1 MKTAHAPILSVSVD
15 RRGGDPA
22 YLQLYAQLRGL
33 ILSGRLRGR
42 ARLPATR
49 ALATELGLSR
59 GTVVA
64 AYELLAGEGYIEGRV
79 GSGAYVAPDVPEHL
93 LQTRPAPAVPAP
105 PRPAQRQRH
114 PPFAGASAA
123 VDQFPHADWARL
135 LQHAWR
141 DPPLD
146 LLDNPDPQGFLGLRD
161 AIAQHLKDWR
171 GIDCDSDQIFILSG
185 TTEGLELIA
194 ATLFKR
200 GAKAWVEDPGYTI
213 ATRVLAGA
221 GLKPVPVPV
230 DRDGFD
236 VARALKSDAGATLAV
251 VTPSHQYPLG
261 HTMSLDRRL
270 ALIDWARRTDGWIV
284 EDDYA
289 SEYRYAGRPL
299 AALMGLDASGAGRVL
314 YCGTFSKV
322 LFPALRLAYLVAPP
336 AIVPALRDRLLRQGA
351 RASLVAQ
358 VPLARFIASGLFAQ
372 HIRRM
377 RRLYA
382 ERQRGLLRAIDMH
395 LKGLL
400 IAEPAE
406 AGMHLVAR
414 FTPALL
420 KRMDDIEASER
431 AAQAGVVAKPLSG
444 YSALA
449 NPGQG
454 LVLGFAAFDEPAI
467 EEAARRL
474 AEALSPSSGAGTRGR
489 PSRAGRR
496 HTR

>member
-15 RRGGDPA
+15 HQGGDAA

-93 LQTRPAPAVPAP
+93 LQSRPASAAPAP
-105 PRPAQRQRH
+105 PRPAKRARH

-161 AIAQHLKDWR
+161 AIAQHLKAWR
-171 GIDCDSDQIFILSG
+171 GIDCDPTQIFIVSG
-185 TTEGLELIA
+185 TTEALELIA
-194 ATLFKR
+194 ATLVKR
-200 GAKAWVEDPGYTI
+200 GAKTWVEDPGYTI
-213 ATRVLAGA
+213 ATRVLAEA
-221 GLKPVPVPV
+221 GLTPVPVPV
-230 DRDGFD
+230 DREGFD
-236 VARALKSDAGATLAV
+236 LARALKIDVSAKLAV

-270 ALIDWARRTDGWIV
+270 DLLDWARRQDGWIV

-299 AALMGLDASGAGRVL
+299 AALMGLDTSGAGRVL

-336 AIVPALRDRLLRQGA
+336 AIAPALRDRLVRQGA
-351 RASLVAQ
+351 RASMFAQ
-358 VPLARFIASGLFAQ
+358 VPLAQFIASGLFAQ

-382 ERQRGLLRAIDMH
+382 DRQRGLLRAIDTH
-395 LKGLL
+395 LKELL
-400 IAEPAE
+400 AAEPAE

-414 FTPALL
+414 LTPALL
-420 KRMDDIEASER
+420 KRMDDVEAAER
-431 AAQAGVVAKPLSG
+431 AAKAGVVAKPLSG
-444 YSALA
+444 YSAL
-449 NPGQG
+449 PKPPQG
-454 LVLGFAAFDEPAI
+454 LVLGFAAFDEAAI
-467 EEAARRL
+467 EDAARQL
-474 AEALSPSSGAGTRGR
+474 AEALTASSGAGTRGR

-496 HTR
+496 RIR